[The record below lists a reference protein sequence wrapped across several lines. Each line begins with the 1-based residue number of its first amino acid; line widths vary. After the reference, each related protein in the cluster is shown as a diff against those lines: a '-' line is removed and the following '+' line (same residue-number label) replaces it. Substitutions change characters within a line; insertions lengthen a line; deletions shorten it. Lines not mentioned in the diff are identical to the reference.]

1 MNWNKFGLFK
11 LPNRHRRFDYVPRY
25 YNPDKEAL
33 QEKIDRAKK
42 ENTVDD
48 EGKFAR
54 EIKFRSKMEDKW
66 GSADVQSQRR
76 QSNIRLIVI
85 LAVIVVAFYYI
96 FVGLD
101 GLGYFIDTNLDKMK

>member
-11 LPNRHRRFDYVPRY
+11 LPNQHKRFEYVPRY
-25 YNPDKEAL
+25 YNADKEVL
-33 QEKIDRAKK
+33 QDKIDRAKK

-66 GSADVQSQRR
+66 GADVQAQRR
-76 QSNIRLIVI
+76 SSNIRLIVI
-85 LAVIVVAFYYI
+85 LGIIIIAFYYV

-101 GLGYFIDTNLDKMK
+101 GLGYLIDTNLDKMK